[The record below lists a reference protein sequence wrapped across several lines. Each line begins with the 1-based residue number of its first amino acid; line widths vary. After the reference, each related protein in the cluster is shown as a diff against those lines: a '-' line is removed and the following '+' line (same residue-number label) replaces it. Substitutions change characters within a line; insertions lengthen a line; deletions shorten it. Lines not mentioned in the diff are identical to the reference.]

1 MANETTIQ
9 ISEELYL
16 NVLQGVIDN
25 FLKPKFIELGMNA
38 TGEWLNTIQPRIV
51 EGRGE
56 IWGADY
62 TYFLAN
68 GRAPGRRPPVS
79 ALLPWVNAKF
89 GIGGQE
95 ALSIAFAVATKIG
108 NEGTRFYP
116 EGTDLLEILNSNEV
130 KQYIYTNL
138 GQALTAEIT
147 LILRKQIDDNF
158 S

>member
-1 MANETTIQ
+1 MDFKIQ

-16 NVLQGVIDN
+16 KTLQGVIDN
-25 FLKPKFIELGMNA
+25 FMIPRFMELGMDA
-38 TGEWLNTIQPRIV
+38 THIWLQNIQPRVI
-51 EGRGE
+51 EGVGY
-56 IWGADY
+56 IYGMDY

-68 GRAPGRRPPVS
+68 GRAPGRRPPAS

-108 NEGTRFYP
+108 KEGTRFYP

-147 LILRKQIDDNF
+147 LILRKQINDNF

>member
-1 MANETTIQ
+1 MEIEIRIPDQLIIQ
-9 ISEELYL
+9 TM
-16 NVLQGVIDN
+16 QGVIDN

-38 TGEWLNTIQPRIV
+38 SGEWLNTIQPKIV

-56 IWGADY
+56 IWGMDY

-68 GRAPGRRPPVS
+68 GRAPGRRPPAS
-79 ALLPWVNAKF
+79 ELLPWVNAKF

-116 EGTDLLEILNSNEV
+116 EGTDLLEILNSEEV
-130 KQYIYTNL
+130 KNYIYSQLKT
-138 GQALTAEIT
+138 GITATISALMVKQ
-147 LILRKQIDDNF
+147 LRDTF
-158 S
+158 E

>member
-1 MANETTIQ
+1 MAKETTIQ
-9 ISEELYL
+9 IREELYL

-25 FLKPKFIELGMNA
+25 FMKPRFIELGMSA
-38 TGEWLNTIQPRIV
+38 TGEWLNTIHPRVID
-51 EGRGE
+51 GIGY
-56 IWGADY
+56 IYGMDY

-95 ALSIAFAVATKIG
+95 ALSIAFAVATKIA

-138 GQALTAEIT
+138 GQALTAEISA
-147 LILRKQIDDNF
+147 LMIKQLRGTF
-158 S
+158 E